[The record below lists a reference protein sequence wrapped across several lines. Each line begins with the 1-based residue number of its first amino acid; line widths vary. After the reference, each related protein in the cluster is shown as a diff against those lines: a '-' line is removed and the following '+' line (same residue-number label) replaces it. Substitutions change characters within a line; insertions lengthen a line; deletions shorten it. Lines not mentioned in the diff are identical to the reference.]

1 MNGAEALVKTLLASG
16 VDTCFANPGT
26 SEMHFVAALDQIE
39 GMRCVLGLFEGVATG
54 AADGY
59 ARMAD
64 KPAGVLL
71 HCGPGLGN
79 GVANLHNAK
88 RAETPVVNIVGDHA
102 TYHAPLDPPLASD
115 IEGLALPVS
124 CWVKTSTQSA
134 SVGQDAARAVEAS
147 LSRRGVA
154 TLVLPSDVCW
164 DEGGVV
170 ARPMPL
176 TAPVTATDDAVAKAA
191 RMLRSGKRC
200 GILVGGLGLR
210 EGPLRTLAAIAAET
224 GARFMAPNANARIER
239 GAGRPAV
246 TRLPYF
252 VEDCQRALEGLECL
266 ILVGVKSPVS
276 FFAYP
281 GKPRSP
287 LPENAIV
294 HSLVGPAGDVGDAL
308 DRLADALGCRGR
320 QVDVEAAELPPVAS
334 GPITSAAF
342 AQSLAALLPE
352 NAIVVDEGNTF
363 GIHCYS
369 ATQDA
374 RPHDWLQLTGGAIG
388 IGIPLATGAAIG
400 APGRRV
406 VTLQADGSAAYTA
419 QGLWTQARER
429 LDVTTIIFS
438 NRRYQILLLELG
450 NVGATPGHTA
460 HQMMSLDDPP
470 IDWVQIGQG
479 FGVKS
484 ARAETMEE
492 LNALMAQA
500 FAHKGPFL
508 IEAVIP

>member
-26 SEMHFVAALDQIE
+26 SEMHFVAALDKIE

-59 ARMAD
+59 ARMTD

-79 GVANLHNAK
+79 GIANLHNAK

-102 TYHAPLDPPLASD
+102 TYHGPLDPPLASD
-115 IEGLALPVS
+115 VEGLARPVS
-124 CWVKTSTQSA
+124 CWVKTSTQA
-134 SVGQDAARAVEAS
+134 LSVGQDAAEAVEAS
-147 LSRRGVA
+147 LSGRGVA

-170 ARPMPL
+170 ASQVPL
-176 TAPVTATDDAVAKAA
+176 APPLTATDDAVAEAA
-191 RMLRSGKRC
+191 HMLRSGKR
-200 GILVGGLGLR
+200 GAILAGGLGLR
-210 EGPLRTLAAIAAET
+210 EGPLRVLAAIAAET
-224 GARFMAPNANARIER
+224 GVPFMAPNANGRIER
-239 GAGRPAV
+239 GASRPPV
-246 TRLPYF
+246 MRLPYF
-252 VEDCQRALEGLECL
+252 VEDCQRMLEGVEYL

-281 GKPRSP
+281 GKPSSP
-287 LPENAIV
+287 TPEGAVV
-294 HSLVGPAGDVGDAL
+294 HQLVAPTGDVVDAL
-308 DRLADALGCRGR
+308 DRLADVLGCKGR
-320 QVDVEAAELPPVAS
+320 QVEAKPADLPPVAS
-334 GPITSAAF
+334 GVITSSSF

-363 GIHCYS
+363 GVHCYS

-406 VTLQADGSAAYTA
+406 VALQADGSAAYTV

-438 NRRYQILLLELG
+438 NRRYQILLLELA

-460 HQMMSLDDPP
+460 NQMMSLDDPAM
-470 IDWVQIGQG
+470 DWVQIGQG

-492 LNALMAQA
+492 LNALMADS
-500 FAHKGPFL
+500 FTHKGPFL